1 MPSGYAHYRFG
12 AQLLPALPREVREII
27 SHHRGLYDVGLHG
40 PDIFLYYDP
49 IRKNRV
55 TPLSKHYHSQTG
67 GAFFGRFCRKSLSE
81 PELAYLYGVLAHYSL
96 DALCHPLVYRCTREG
111 TVGHLALETEF
122 DRYLLDKDGKR
133 PPHIQDCSR
142 HIQLTEAECAVVAG
156 FYPEATP
163 REIAGSVRNMA
174 WSLRQ
179 LAKPGPVFRKIMTFV
194 LGLTSQYSQL
204 LMPEEPD
211 PLCARW
217 DGEMEELYHRALEGY
232 PRLLEQITANLRSG
246 RELGEDFTPPFD
258 IY

>member
-12 AQLLPALPREVREII
+12 DQLLPNLPREVQEVIEC
-27 SHHRGLYDVGLHG
+27 HRGLYDVGLHG

-55 TPLSKHYHSQTG
+55 TPLSRQYHAQSGESFFRRVCREELSQ
-67 GAFFGRFCRKSLSE
+67 
-81 PELAYLYGVLAHYSL
+81 PELAYLYGLLAHYSL
-96 DALCHPLVYRCTREG
+96 DSLCHPLVYRCSREEA
-111 TVGHLALETEF
+111 VGHLALETEF
-122 DRYLLDKDGKR
+122 DRYLLEKDGKL

-142 HIQLTEAECAVVAG
+142 HIRLTEAEYAVAAG
-156 FYPEATP
+156 FYPEVTAG
-163 REIAGSVRNMA
+163 EIARSVRNMA

-179 LAKPGPVFRKIMTFV
+179 LARPNPLFRKAMAFV
-194 LGLTSQYSQL
+194 LGFTPGYSQL

-217 DGEMEELYHRALEGY
+217 DGELEGLYHQALALY
-232 PRLLEQITANLRSG
+232 PRLLEQITAALRNG
-246 RELGEDFTPPFD
+246 RELGEEFTPTFD